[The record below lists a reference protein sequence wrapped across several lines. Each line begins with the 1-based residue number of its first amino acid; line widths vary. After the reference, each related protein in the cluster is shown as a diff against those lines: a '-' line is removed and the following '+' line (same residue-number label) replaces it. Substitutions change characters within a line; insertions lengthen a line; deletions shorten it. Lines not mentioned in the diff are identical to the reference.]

1 MSRRVIDLRGAEVPL
16 LAIGSYARGGP
27 GRRGPLSP
35 AEVALIARTVARTP
49 EAMVKVLPAGTSTRA
64 AVKKHVDY
72 VSREGEVAL
81 ETDDGQ
87 RLQGADVGRRL
98 LEDWDLDLEEQR
110 PRSRLSSREGRA
122 APRLVYKL
130 VFSMPEGTAPEKV
143 LKATEAFCREQFALK
158 RRYALALHTDEP
170 HPHVHVILKAVSE
183 QGRRLNLK
191 KAHLRQW
198 RAEFAQHLRAVG
210 VAANATTRFVRG
222 ETKSRKSDGIYR
234 AARRGHSTHYRERMD
249 AVAAELS
256 RGEQRTESGK
266 AKLMATRRALE
277 DGWGDVVLLLEGQG
291 ERALAAETRRFVMR
305 LPRARTEK
313 EQIREELLGHVR
325 VLRPREQAMT
335 R

>member
-1 MSRRVIDLRGAEVPL
+1 
-16 LAIGSYARGGP
+16 
-27 GRRGPLSP
+27 
-35 AEVALIARTVARTP
+35 VAHIARTVARTP
-49 EAMVKVLPAGTSTRA
+49 EVMVKVLPAGTSTVA
-64 AVKKHVDY
+64 AVRKHVDY
-72 VSREGEVAL
+72 VSRQGDVAL

-87 RLQGADVGRRL
+87 GLKGEDVGRRL

-110 PRSRLSSREGRA
+110 PRSRLSAREGRA

-130 VFSMPEGTAPEKV
+130 VFSMPAGTPPEKV
-143 LKATEAFCREQFALK
+143 MKATEEFCREQFALK
-158 RRYALALHTDEP
+158 HRYALALHTDEP

-191 KAHLRQW
+191 KAVLREW

-222 ETKSRKSDGIYR
+222 QTKSRKSDGIYR
-234 AARRGHSTHYRERMD
+234 AARRGHSTHYCERMD

-266 AKLMATRRALE
+266 AKLMATRRVLE
-277 DGWGDVVLLLEGQG
+277 NGWGDVALLLEGQG

-313 EQIREELLGHVR
+313 EQIREELLAHAR

-335 R
+335 T